1 MADTEAEKMPLQV
14 KLDEFSEQLSK
25 VCCYKIVFKEVKI
38 FIKPIL
44 DILGT
49 LFWLQVSV
57 SNISKKNH
65 LKSATLVS
73 HINILL
79 RPLKLNCSMTFNL
92 ISLL

>member
-1 MADTEAEKMPLQV
+1 MSTGSSTEIGKIRDQMADTEAEKMPLQV

-49 LFWLQVSV
+49 QFWFQVSV
-57 SNISKKNH
+57 SNISKK
-65 LKSATLVS
+65 KS
-73 HINILL
+73 
-79 RPLKLNCSMTFNL
+79 P
-92 ISLL
+92 